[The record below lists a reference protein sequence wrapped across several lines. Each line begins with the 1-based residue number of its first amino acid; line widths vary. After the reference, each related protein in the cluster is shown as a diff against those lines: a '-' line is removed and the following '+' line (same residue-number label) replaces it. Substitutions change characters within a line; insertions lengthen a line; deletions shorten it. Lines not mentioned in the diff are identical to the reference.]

1 MPTLRSSAAA
11 AVLVLSLAACT
22 GSGSDDAG
30 STSPATPTASG
41 ASIELRPAD
50 TPACLPDGTSA
61 VTTGPEDDAT
71 LVAYAGTG
79 TKGVVLAPQSEGG
92 PCQWAGQLPRLADE
106 GYVVATFSWSA
117 DDKASFL
124 AAVDVLR
131 SLGATDVALVGA
143 SKGGTYA
150 AALADD
156 VDPVAV
162 VALGPPS
169 SFEGLNAMP
178 ASSDYTGPL
187 LVIASTDDP
196 NVGVSSSRAVSRKDD
211 PSTFLELSGRAHGV
225 ELFDTPHRQQ
235 VEDAIDAT
243 LAEGFGG

>member
-11 AVLVLSLAACT
+11 AVLVLALAACT
-22 GSGSDDAG
+22 ATGSDDEAAE
-30 STSPATPTASG
+30 TPAVSPSV
-41 ASIELRPAD
+41 ELRPAD
-50 TPACLPDGTSA
+50 TPACLPEGTAA

-71 LVAYAGTG
+71 LVAFAGTG

-92 PCQWAGQLPRLADE
+92 PCQWAGELPRLAEE
-106 GYVVATFSWSA
+106 GYLVATFSWSA

-124 AAVDVLR
+124 AAVDVLH

-162 VALGPPS
+162 VALGPPA

-196 NVGVSSSRAVSRKDD
+196 NVAVGSSRAVSRKDD
-211 PSTFLELSGRAHGV
+211 PSTFLELSGGAHGV
-225 ELFDTPHRQQ
+225 ELFATQHREQ
-235 VEDAIDAT
+235 VEEAIDAT